1 MKKFLPIRKNRFVEI
16 PRCSTTQRDTWVFVL
31 PERIMF
37 IIKDKYADLFRIIN
51 ITSASYL

>member
-1 MKKFLPIRKNRFVEI
+1 MICFIELPRY
-16 PRCSTTQRDTWVFVL
+16 PTTQRDTWVFVL

-51 ITSASYL
+51 IMSASYL